1 MQWYSWVIGFL
12 VIFNAYILYRAIK
25 IQIALNQSLIDNQ
38 IALSMMVAMKEELEN
53 SNKFKDDSN
62 EDFIK
67 FLSDSR
73 DWAFKYIEDA
83 MDKINDVIEY
93 CRKETNQQ
101 YIGDYRTGP
110 ILMNVVNKLLPLV
123 EQTKNIEDKD

>member
-12 VIFNAYILYRAIK
+12 IIFNVFISYRAVK
-25 IQIALNQSLIDNQ
+25 IQMALTQSLLDNQ

-53 SNKFKDDSN
+53 SDKFKDDSN

-73 DWAFKYIEDA
+73 DWAFEYIENTMA
-83 MDKINDVIEY
+83 TINEVIEY
-93 CRKETNQQ
+93 CRKETNRGDL
-101 YIGDYRTGP
+101 GDYRTGP
-110 ILMNVVNKLLPLV
+110 ILMNIVKQLRPLV
-123 EQTKNIEDKD
+123 EQNKDKQ